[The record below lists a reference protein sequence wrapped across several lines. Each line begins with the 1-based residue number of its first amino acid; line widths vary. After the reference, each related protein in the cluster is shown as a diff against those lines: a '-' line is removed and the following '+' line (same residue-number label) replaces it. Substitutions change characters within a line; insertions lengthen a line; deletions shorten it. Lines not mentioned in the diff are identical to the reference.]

1 MDWTALRVDVA
12 PGLADAVANFLLEQG
27 APGVITEVRD
37 VRTPAL
43 RNDRARLEV
52 HLPAAQHA
60 RVATALARYLAS
72 LAVIDP
78 AARDARLES
87 GPLPAVDW
95 ETVFRRH
102 HRPLCVGRR
111 LLVAPPWDVPSTS
124 GREVLVIEPGMAF
137 GTGQHATTR
146 GCLEEIEEATLAGG
160 VASALDV
167 GTGSGLLAAA
177 LARLGVPRV
186 VACDTDPAVMSL
198 ARANLDR
205 NGAARTLLFAGR
217 ADALRACFDL
227 VVANLF
233 ADVLVAAAPALT
245 AAVSPRGRLVLSG
258 LLAGQTDAVCSAYS
272 DWRVA
277 AERARNGW
285 RTLRL
290 VREGA

>member
-1 MDWTALRVDVA
+1 V
-12 PGLADAVANFLLEQG
+12 N
-27 APGVITEVRD
+27 TEVLD
-37 VRTPAL
+37 VSAPA
-43 RNDRARLEV
+43 RRCDRARLEV
-52 HLPAAQHA
+52 HLPAARHEQ
-60 RVATALARYLAS
+60 VATALARYLAS
-72 LAVIDP
+72 LADIDP

-87 GPLPAVDW
+87 GPLPVVDW
-95 ETVFRRH
+95 ETVFREH

-111 LLVAPPWDVPSTS
+111 LLVAPPWDVPLTS

-160 VASALDV
+160 VGSALDV

-177 LARLGVPRV
+177 LVRLGVPRV
-186 VACDTDPAVMSL
+186 VACDADPAVMSL

-205 NGAARTLLFAGR
+205 NGAARALLFAGR
-217 ADALRACFDL
+217 AEALRARFDL

-233 ADVLVAAAPALT
+233 ADALVAGAPALT

-258 LLAGQTDAVCSAYS
+258 LLTGQTEAVCSAYPE
-272 DWRVA
+272 WWVT
-277 AERARNGW
+277 AERASDGW

-290 VREGA
+290 ARADV